1 MSECPGH
8 RDGAG
13 AQGPGGWAAQSRK
26 PSDGSALLSKAQNTK
41 CMLPTG
47 LLLQPRR
54 EKV

>member
-13 AQGPGGWAAQSRK
+13 AQGPGEWAAQSRK
-26 PSDGSALLSKAQNTK
+26 PSDGRALLGKPRNTRRL
-41 CMLPTG
+41 LPTG